1 MWKQT
6 DLSLIPELSFLHE
19 LLENVFCSTR
29 PRLVALFSPSN
40 FPSFEAIRSHYIFDF
55 MASIKDLLNPD
66 SDTQDS
72 QPAVVFKA
80 SFPEP
85 RNTYLPEL
93 SQPYLPGPPREYYSE
108 LHRPRFTQF
117 SRPPFAVYTR
127 LNTAPP
133 TNIASNTQK
142 KAKMPKDSPIFRPG
156 NTVGEV
162 RYPPCEERDEE
173 LARFHREFKL
183 HPMGEIA
190 KFPRHIPYQS
200 DKKSF
205 QEKTG
210 RDSFHGMSLI
220 MSLLPNNIADI
231 LQSSSILS
239 KSRALTSSG

>member
-1 MWKQT
+1 M
-6 DLSLIPELSFLHE
+6 SLIPELSFLYE
-19 LLENVFCSTR
+19 LLENVFCST
-29 PRLVALFSPSN
+29 PTPLVALFSPSN
-40 FPSFEAIRSHYIFDF
+40 FPSFEAICSHYIFDF

-66 SDTQDS
+66 LDTQDS
-72 QPAVVFKA
+72 QPPVAFKA
-80 SFPEP
+80 SVPEY

-93 SQPYLPGPPREYYSE
+93 SQPYLPGPPREFYPE

-117 SRPPFAVYTR
+117 SRSPFAVYTR
-127 LNTAPP
+127 LNTAPSP
-133 TNIASNTQK
+133 NTASNTQK
-142 KAKMPKDSPIFRPG
+142 KAKMPKDSPVFRPG

-173 LARFHREFKL
+173 LARIHREFRL

-210 RDSFHGMSLI
+210 RDSFHGTSLL
-220 MSLLPNNIADI
+220 MSLLPNTIADI
-231 LQSSSILS
+231 I
-239 KSRALTSSG
+239 